1 MNSQVMN
8 SPVMNSPVMNIP
20 VMNSPVRTFYDK
32 QPTIQG
38 QLEILSMIENAR
50 LDNEERERE
59 RERWRL
65 LEDAAKA
72 EEEERVNA
80 NLDAQFAEQM
90 ERQKYWSNDYK
101 KRVDKIDE
109 LGNKK
114 TLAAQSKTLDAA
126 RPFIMNNRDVL
137 ELIHHKTNRNSR
149 SKLSSPKKELNQST
163 DSSNMMKSP
172 PRGKMASRSRSRT
185 HSQSPPRVTTGG
197 GRTRS
202 NRVRRSSNRA
212 TRRGVRSRSRRGAR
226 KQK

>member
-1 MNSQVMN
+1 
-8 SPVMNSPVMNIP
+8 MNIP

-38 QLEILSMIENAR
+38 QLEVLSMIENAR

-80 NLDAQFAEQM
+80 NLDAQFEEQM

-114 TLAAQSKTLDAA
+114 RLAAQSKTLDAA

-149 SKLSSPKKELNQST
+149 SKLSSPKKEPNQST

-172 PRGKMASRSRSRT
+172 PRGKMASRSRS

-202 NRVRRSSNRA
+202 NRVRRSSNRV
-212 TRRGVRSRSRRGAR
+212 TRRGARTRSRRGAR